1 MNKQQASEQLKQL
14 ESEVAKLKAII
25 EAPEPKPA
33 IAVSEL
39 SYGDNYFL
47 CRPYGEVTDFN
58 WGGEPFDKRM
68 LSQGK
73 IHLTRESAELEI
85 KYNKLNQELR
95 VAMAADWGDVE
106 VDWGDNDQDKWII
119 EWYGNKT
126 QCCFS
131 YKDFQKIHFRTK
143 EARDKFYKEHTEE
156 ELELLIKGL
165 RYEWL
170 TGRICLSVS

>member
-25 EAPEPKPA
+25 EAPDPKSA
-33 IAVSEL
+33 IVISEL
-39 SYGDNYFL
+39 SYGDEYFG
-47 CRPYGEVTDFN
+47 CTAYDEVSRFVWD
-58 WGGEPFDKRM
+58 GCDLDKRM

-73 IHLTRESAELEI
+73 IHLNKESAELEY
-85 KYNKLNQELR
+85 KYNTLSQELR

-106 VDWGDNDQDKWII
+106 VDWGDNDQDKWVI
-119 EWYGNKT
+119 ELYGNKT

-165 RYEWL
+165 
-170 TGRICLSVS
+170 

>member
-25 EAPEPKPA
+25 EAPKPKAA

-39 SYGDNYFL
+39 SDGDEYFVCGL
-47 CRPYGEVTDFN
+47 AGVSDDLPWRHTDMDRFL
-58 WGGEPFDKRM
+58 

-73 IHLTRESAELEI
+73 IHLTKESAELEA

-95 VAMAADWGDVE
+95 VAMAEDWGDVE
-106 VDWGDNDQDKWII
+106 VDWDDNNQVKWRI
-119 EWYGNKT
+119 EWYGVKIE
-126 QCCFS
+126 CGFS
-131 YKDFQKIHFRTK
+131 YKEFQKIHFRTK
-143 EARDKFYKEHTEE
+143 ESRDKFYKEHTTE

-165 RYEWL
+165 
-170 TGRICLSVS
+170 